1 MSIVIISVTPAPTG
15 TSGGALTTASILGAA
30 GNAAATHGAA
40 TAKAAHSAPTAKA
53 GHGKGSEQAQAFR
66 KLLLAGLERG
76 QPKSASEAARLA
88 AAKAMGAKHAHAKT
102 RTRKDPHGK
111 NHGHSASAAVPG
123 APVPITTASRPKR
136 PSSAENTSA
145 KIDATGHRRAPNDG
159 AVAAQTKGDTQAQ
172 SVQAAPIDSH
182 AATHKAAS
190 ATAKIAASGTAL
202 PPTASAHGQALSAA
216 PAAALL
222 HPSGAPA
229 HPAAPAALRLE
240 LPVAHAAWGA
250 GLADHVAWMVN
261 QSVQHAEL
269 HLNPPELGPLHVSLT
284 LHNAQANAQ
293 FVAQHPAVRDALAA
307 ALPRLKQMLA
317 GSGIALG
324 NATVSAD
331 SSHGQPGTPRQG
343 TQQHTPRD
351 ITPVTPLSTTALRLP
366 RGMVDIFA

>member
-76 QPKSASEAARLA
+76 QPQSASEAARLA
-88 AAKAMGAKHAHAKT
+88 AAKAVGAKHAHAKT

-123 APVPITTASRPKR
+123 AAVPITTTSRPKT

-159 AVAAQTKGDTQAQ
+159 AVAAQTKGDKP
-172 SVQAAPIDSH
+172 VQAAPIDPH

-202 PPTASAHGQALSAA
+202 PPTASAHGQAPAAA

-229 HPAAPAALRLE
+229 HPATPAALKLD

-293 FVAQHPAVRDALAA
+293 FVAQHPGVRDALAA

-331 SSHGQPGTPRQG
+331 SSQGQPGTPRQG
-343 TQQHTPRD
+343 TQQPAPRD
-351 ITPVTPLSTTALRLP
+351 ITPVTPLSTTALHLP